1 MGRRDGGLRPGP
13 GGGAGGRQGGGH
25 GDEES
30 GEGYRDRKEEGRDEL
45 RLVPRGLRQGR
56 RTRGSGAASAE
67 AGQLDVGGGPEG
79 DRRRDLLENVERSW
93 RHAPVE
99 APPGAGALGDARV

>member
-30 GEGYRDRKEEGRDEL
+30 GEGYRERKEDGRDEL

-67 AGQLDVGGGPEG
+67 AGQLDVAGDPKG
-79 DRRRDLLENVERSW
+79 DRRRALLENIEWAR
-93 RHAPVE
+93 RDANVE
-99 APPGAGALGDARV
+99 AP